1 MVKKR
6 SPWRLIFVSLVVVL
20 AGCFVVGVFSPQ
32 DLSAAKSLEPQTEEV
47 LPETATGRAVASR
60 HLPLP
65 GMNPYLIADIA
76 EQVSPAV
83 VFISVEWPPVQQY
96 SHPFIND
103 PFFRFFFGDMFPF
116 PMQPG
121 ETTPRS
127 AGTGFIID
135 EKGYILTN
143 QHVVGD
149 LGENQ
154 KIMVRITT
162 PEYSGEVEAKLLG
175 ADYKLDLA
183 VLQIEKPKELDK
195 LPVVKLG
202 DSDKSRPGEWVIAIG
217 NPYGEQLEHTV
228 TIGVLSAKGRQITI
242 PDTEKR
248 QYKVYENLMQTD
260 AAINP
265 GNSGGPLINIQGEVI
280 GINTAVNAAAQ
291 GIGFAIPINTAK
303 EVIQELI
310 ETGKVARETTPHPWL
325 GVYYNEITEDIAR
338 YFNLQDT
345 NGIIIVEVIP
355 DSPAAKAGL
364 RTYDVIRK
372 IGEKSI
378 TGTEDF
384 QKAIQEL
391 EPGEKVMF
399 VVMRSGRRML
409 IPVEIGNRP
418 EGY

>member
-1 MVKKR
+1 MVKR
-6 SPWRLIFVSLVVVL
+6 RVPWRLILVSLAVVL
-20 AGCFVVGVFSPQ
+20 AGCLVMVVFSPQ
-32 DLSAAKSLEPQTEEV
+32 ELSIAKSSEAQ
-47 LPETATGRAVASR
+47 PENALAEIVDSAEFSSQ
-60 HLPLP
+60 LPLP

-83 VFISVEWPPVQQY
+83 VFISVEWPPVQRY
-96 SHPFIND
+96 RYPFAND

-116 PMQPG
+116 PMQPD
-121 ETTPRS
+121 ETIPRS

-135 EKGYILTN
+135 EEGHIITN

-149 LGENQ
+149 LGEKQ
-154 KIMVRITT
+154 TITVRITT
-162 PEYSGEVEAKLLG
+162 PDYTGEVEAKLLG
-175 ADYKLDLA
+175 ADYTLDLA
-183 VLQIEKPKELDK
+183 VLKIEKPEGLDK
-195 LPVVKLG
+195 LPTVKLG

-217 NPYGEQLEHTV
+217 NPYGKQFEHTV
-228 TIGVLSAKGRQITI
+228 TIGVLSAKGRRITI
-242 PDTEKR
+242 PDTDRR
-248 QYKVYENLMQTD
+248 QYRVYENLMQTD

-265 GNSGGPLINIQGEVI
+265 GNSGGPLINIEGEVI

-310 ETGKVARETTPHPWL
+310 DTGKVTRQTASQPWV
-325 GVYYNEITEDIAR
+325 GVYYNAITEEIAR

-345 NGIIIVEVIP
+345 NGVIIVEVIP
-355 DSPAAKAGL
+355 NSPAAKAGL
-364 RTYDVIRK
+364 RSYDVVRK
-372 IGEKSI
+372 VGDKDIN
-378 TGTEDF
+378 TTEDF

-391 EPGEKVMF
+391 EPGDRVIF
-399 VVMRSGRRML
+399 VVVRSGQRML